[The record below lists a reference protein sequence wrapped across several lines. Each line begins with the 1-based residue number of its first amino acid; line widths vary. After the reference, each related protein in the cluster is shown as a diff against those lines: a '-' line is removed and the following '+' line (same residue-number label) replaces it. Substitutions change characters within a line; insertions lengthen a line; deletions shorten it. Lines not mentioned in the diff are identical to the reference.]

1 MLNIQGGMNLKQNN
15 RFIMAMYRLGH
26 LNYQELVPQLSKTE
40 TIIFHCM
47 IESDDGCVVDP
58 KKDTNYGRI
67 KMSVLAKKID
77 ISTQSLSRMIK
88 GLEEKGY
95 LKREVDESDRRN
107 TYVLFTEK
115 GKTLSEEMH
124 DKYKKLFHNLKSV
137 LNHGASAS
145 SSSNLTSFERSV
157 SWRKRAYTRLA
168 RTFIIG

>member
-124 DKYKKLFHNLKSV
+124 DKYKKLFHSVNKHIGEEKLIELGMRMDELVDVIEDELKKQI
-137 LNHGASAS
+137 NE
-145 SSSNLTSFERSV
+145 N
-157 SWRKRAYTRLA
+157 KK
-168 RTFIIG
+168 